1 MIVTDVK
8 WKRSDG
14 VMINGFYMD
23 KYLVNN
29 LLGLPKYINKAYD
42 CVGIVSGHG
51 KVRIGKST
59 MAQQVGFFIAW
70 MMAGGRMVL
79 DPKTNQIIK
88 IIPPK
93 KEVMFNLKDNIVFS
107 PKELVEKA
115 GKLPRNSVIIYD
127 EGRAGLESAR
137 AMEQVNKGMQDFFQ
151 ECGQYGHIILIVLPN
166 FFRLHEDYAVARSLF
181 LIDVWADKNFNR
193 GYFSF
198 YNEVQKEKLYFF
210 GRDKRGILA
219 KYQSAKENFWGKFTA
234 WSPIDKDE
242 YDKKKKKALEDKQL
256 SRRNDKWVKQRNFF
270 LYLLHTYAKM
280 QWTKIANAYNDYS
293 GEDTTPEMFQHAI
306 DKIMDDAETKAKIDE
321 WILSKL

>member
-23 KYLVNN
+23 RYLVNN
-29 LLGLPKYINKAYD
+29 LDGLPKYINKAYD
-42 CVGIVSGHG
+42 CVGIISGHG

-59 MAQQVGFFIAW
+59 MAQQVGFYIAW
-70 MMAGGRMVL
+70 MMAGGKMII
-79 DPKTNQIIK
+79 DPKTNQIVK
-88 IIPPK
+88 IVSPK
-93 KEVMFNLKDNIVFS
+93 REVKFNLKDNIVFS

-306 DKIMDDAETKAKIDE
+306 DKIMDDAETKARIDE